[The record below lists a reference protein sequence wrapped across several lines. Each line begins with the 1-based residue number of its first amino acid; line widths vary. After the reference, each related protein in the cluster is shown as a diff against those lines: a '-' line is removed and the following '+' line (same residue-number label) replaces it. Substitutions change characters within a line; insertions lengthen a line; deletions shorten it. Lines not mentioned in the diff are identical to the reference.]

1 MGVPAQVYNG
11 GVESGGSC
19 PCTTP
24 PFPID
29 CAASAARTVRVNGFA
44 PVVMQDAM
52 SPAPGMTC
60 TSNPSPCSSPRNVTA
75 TSTKVFV
82 QGRAVAKIGDKL
94 NFGTNITL
102 AGATQSANVNFG

>member
-11 GVESGGSC
+11 GVESGGIC
-19 PCTTP
+19 PCVTP
-24 PFPID
+24 PTPID
-29 CAASAARTVRVNGFA
+29 CAASSARTVRVNGFA

-52 SPAPGMTC
+52 SPASGKTC
-60 TSNPSPCSSPRNVTA
+60 SSDPSPCTSPRNVIA

-94 NFGTNITL
+94 NVSTNISL
-102 AGATQSANVNFG
+102 VGATQSANVNFG

>member
-1 MGVPAQVYNG
+1 MFPAQIYNT
-11 GVESGGSC
+11 GVESGGTC
-19 PCTTP
+19 PCATP
-24 PFPID
+24 PTPID
-29 CAASAARTVRVNGFA
+29 CAASSARTVKVNGFA
-44 PVVMQDAM
+44 PVIQQDSM
-52 SPAPGMTC
+52 SPAAGMTC
-60 TSNPSPCSSPRNVTA
+60 TSNPSPCSSPRMVTA